1 MTFEDGIHVFGSGSI
16 PGDVVAFLDNLV
28 NEIGNGVGEGED
40 ILLTIIICAK
50 LEFKF
55 HEI

>member
-16 PGDVVAFLDNLV
+16 PGDVVAFLDKLV